1 MRPHQHAP
9 HDKSPRIILFASQ
22 LSVGVVSHPFAD
34 RLWKNNSRYVARGN
48 FSAHGI
54 NPLDKPL

>member
-1 MRPHQHAP
+1 
-9 HDKSPRIILFASQ
+9 LFASQ